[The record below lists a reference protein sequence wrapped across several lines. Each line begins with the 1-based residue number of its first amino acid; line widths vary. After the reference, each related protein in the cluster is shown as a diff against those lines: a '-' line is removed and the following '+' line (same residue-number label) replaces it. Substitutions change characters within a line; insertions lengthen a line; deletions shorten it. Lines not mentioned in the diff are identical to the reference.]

1 MTLVVLE
8 GVVRSETA
16 CALAELSTIVK
27 KQVEEHSSQ
36 KFEISWFLFSP
47 KPMLERWP
55 LIVSK
60 VINDYE
66 LLLV

>member
-1 MTLVVLE
+1 MTLVELE
-8 GVVRSETA
+8 GAGVVKSDTG
-16 CALAELSTIVK
+16 CALAELRTIVK
-27 KQVEEHSSQ
+27 KQGDSSQ

-60 VINDYE
+60 VI
-66 LLLV
+66 